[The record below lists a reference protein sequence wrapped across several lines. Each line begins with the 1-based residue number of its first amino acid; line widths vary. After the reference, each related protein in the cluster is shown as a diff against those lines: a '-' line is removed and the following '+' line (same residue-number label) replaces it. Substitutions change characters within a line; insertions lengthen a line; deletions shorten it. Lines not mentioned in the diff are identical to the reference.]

1 MINLKQDL
9 ILKSIDGEY
18 VYNIFS
24 YNPNEEIMIVDILN
38 RNLESLTTR
47 KWKTDDFQKQ
57 IDSGTIIEFKEGK
70 TIGE

>member
-1 MINLKQDL
+1 
-9 ILKSIDGEY
+9 
-18 VYNIFS
+18 
-24 YNPNEEIMIVDILN
+24 MIVDILN

-57 IDSGTIIEFKEGK
+57 IDSGTIIEFKEGE